1 VARASGEAVKPLQL
15 TSSTHAFAYGVY
27 GKAAGFGALML
38 AGAVTVKAMSAI
50 IFLPVIGAAFLFA
63 GLVGLYSIRV
73 TAKAA
78 NPDSGLRLERVALW
92 VLMLV
97 NLFLSVSLLIAY
109 GIGSGLFAQV
119 YVLGVAGS
127 CAGRIRQ
134 IKRDRRKLRA
144 ALEHAR
150 PADDA
155 TLAEPRNNDD

>member
-1 VARASGEAVKPLQL
+1 MARASGEAVKPLQL
-15 TSSTHAFAYGVY
+15 TSSTHAFAVGVY
-27 GKAAGFGALML
+27 AKSAGFGFLML
-38 AGAVTVKAMSAI
+38 VGSVSVKAASAI

-63 GLVGLYSIRV
+63 GLVGLYAIRV
-73 TAKAA
+73 ASKAP
-78 NPDSGLRLERVALW
+78 NPDEGLRLERVALW

-109 GIGSGLFAQV
+109 GLGGGLFAQV

-134 IKRDRRKLRA
+134 IKRDRRRLAA
-144 ALEHAR
+144 ALNHAR

-155 TLAEPRNNDD
+155 TLAEPRNDTD